1 MGTTAS
7 KTLKKALAEP
17 APHRWTREE
26 YYKIGELGFFDG
38 KRVELIEGEVIEMS
52 PVYSPHV
59 TSIVVTAD
67 VFRLAFGKGWVIR
80 EEKPISLG
88 ESSDPEPDIAIVAG
102 KARDYKDAHPTTA
115 ALVVEVSDSSLTY
128 DRNEKASLY
137 AKSGIKDYWIVNLQ
151 DRQVEVYRRPIADDS
166 AEFGF
171 SYATKMIFKEGDS
184 VTPLAR
190 SKAKIAVSDL
200 LP

>member
-1 MGTTAS
+1 MGTTVS
-7 KTLKKALAEP
+7 KTLKTVVMGP
-17 APHRWTREE
+17 TPHRWTRDE

-38 KRVELIEGEVIEMS
+38 KRVELIEGEVLEMS

-59 TSIVVTAD
+59 TSVVVTAD
-67 VFRLAFGKGWVIR
+67 IFRLAFGKGWVIR

-88 ESSDPEPDIAIVAG
+88 ASSDPEPDIAVVAG

-115 ALVVEVSDSSLTY
+115 ALVVEVSDSSLAY
-128 DRNEKASLY
+128 DRNEKAGLY
-137 AKSGIKDYWIVNLQ
+137 AKSGIKDYWIINLP
-151 DRQVEVYRRPIADDS
+151 DRQVEVYRRPIADNA

-171 SYATKMIFKEGDS
+171 SYANKMIFKEGKS
-184 VTPLAR
+184 VAPLA
-190 SKAKIAVSDL
+190 KPKTKIAVAEL